1 MIGEIIEIQFR
12 ETVPGGA
19 VLMFEENLAVARVLK
34 EGWVGSIDLTD
45 VLLMLKLDGQ
55 RKV

>member
-12 ETVPGGA
+12 ETVSGGA

-55 RKV
+55 WKV

>member
-1 MIGEIIEIQFR
+1 MEKSSKFNFGRQC
-12 ETVPGGA
+12 PGA

-55 RKV
+55 WKV

>member
-12 ETVPGGA
+12 ETVPGGCSD
-19 VLMFEENLAVARVLK
+19 VRGELGSGPVLK

-55 RKV
+55 WKV

>member
-1 MIGEIIEIQFR
+1 
-12 ETVPGGA
+12 
-19 VLMFEENLAVARVLK
+19 MFEENLAVARVLK

-55 RKV
+55 

>member
-12 ETVPGGA
+12 ETVPRGA

-45 VLLMLKLDGQ
+45 LLLMLKLDGQ
-55 RKV
+55 WKV